1 MTVSNNV
8 KTTEDIR
15 AEYKKDKRKP
25 MSVRAHTK
33 VRGVTALF
41 AGLFF
46 FYMVFSGDVL
56 GMNNKEDDPVD
67 IAVML
72 VLMIGML
79 VSGFI
84 WLMNLAAYKM
94 EPDDEMSA
102 RTRDKANGAAFFVW
116 YMVVIPLLML
126 MELVKNG
133 SVSQLLRGS
142 FYLIFISGLL
152 IYDAFRHFIF
162 LMLDK
167 PDRADEEE

>member
-1 MTVSNNV
+1 MKNTPKS
-8 KTTEDIR
+8 TEEIR
-15 AEYKKDKRKP
+15 AQYKKDKRKP

-33 VRGVTALF
+33 LKAITALF
-41 AGLFF
+41 SGLFF

-56 GMNNKEDDPVD
+56 GMNDKEDHPAD
-67 IAVML
+67 IAVMF
-72 VLMIGML
+72 VLMTGML
-79 VSGFI
+79 ISGFI
-84 WLMNLAAYKM
+84 WLMNLASYKM

-102 RTRDKANGAAFFVW
+102 RTRDKANGVSFFVW
-116 YMVVIPLLML
+116 YLAVFPLLMV
-126 MELVKNG
+126 MEKVKNG

-152 IYDAFRHFIF
+152 IYDALRHFMF